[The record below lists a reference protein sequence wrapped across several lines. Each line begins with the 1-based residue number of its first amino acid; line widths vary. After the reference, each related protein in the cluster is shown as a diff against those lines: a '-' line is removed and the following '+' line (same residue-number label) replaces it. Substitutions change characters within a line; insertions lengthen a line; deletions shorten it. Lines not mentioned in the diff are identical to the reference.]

1 MNVKEKNE
9 NLITTKNNENDKNTS
24 IIVTSSQNDFIEIK
38 KNKINRK
45 EIFSIFKLLIIIS
58 IVIVVTLFLIL
69 TFYNMINANIIS
81 GVYIKGIVSAR

>member
-38 KNKINRK
+38 KNKINKK

-58 IVIVVTLFLIL
+58 IVIVVRLILILFLEYIL
-69 TFYNMINANIIS
+69 KELMYLT
-81 GVYIKGIVSAR
+81 

>member
-38 KNKINRK
+38 TNKINKK

-69 TFYNMINANIIS
+69 TFYNLLL
-81 GVYIKGIVSAR
+81 V

>member
-38 KNKINRK
+38 KNKINKK

-58 IVIVVTLFLIL
+58 IVI
-69 TFYNMINANIIS
+69 
-81 GVYIKGIVSAR
+81 

>member
-38 KNKINRK
+38 KNKINKK

-69 TFYNMINANIIS
+69 TFYNMINTNIIS
-81 GVYIKGIVSAR
+81 GVYMMQSIS

>member
-38 KNKINRK
+38 KNKINKK
-45 EIFSIFKLLIIIS
+45 EIFSIFKLL
-58 IVIVVTLFLIL
+58 FL
-69 TFYNMINANIIS
+69 
-81 GVYIKGIVSAR
+81 